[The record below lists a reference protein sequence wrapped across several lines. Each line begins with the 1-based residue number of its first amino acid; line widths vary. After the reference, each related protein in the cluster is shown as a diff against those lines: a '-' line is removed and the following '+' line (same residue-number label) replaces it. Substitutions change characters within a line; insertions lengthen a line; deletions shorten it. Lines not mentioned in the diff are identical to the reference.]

1 MAQLSLIFTPKADYG
16 TQWKELEGLVQ
27 AINTKLSSLEEWI
40 ATNHYDLMA
49 RFENVKII
57 SNGALHEVII
67 SAKPKKQELL
77 NKDIEKV

>member
-1 MAQLSLIFTPKADYG
+1 
-16 TQWKELEGLVQ
+16 
-27 AINTKLSSLEEWI
+27 
-40 ATNHYDLMA
+40 MA